1 MSTMKYRII
10 QGRINY
16 INNRRNGNEL
26 IRTVINE
33 LETNE
38 GKWKTYTKKQCEKIN
53 VNQDFIQGKS
63 KQEIRRI
70 INDKDTEKW
79 KQEMQE
85 KKTLLYYR
93 DKKKEIKQDVEYD
106 NTRESDLWFRTKTN
120 CLYLEDRKKDNKT
133 CKICMNPIEDLPH
146 FLLHCEKLNEIRGE
160 SLQLQRPRMEDDFT
174 TITTFL
180 FDKSD
185 EEQKKSVIKKMWSKR
200 RSLLLAMDNGIN
212 NIDAMDSTHLNGPY
226 PSLT

>member
-1 MSTMKYRII
+1 MKYRII

-133 CKICMNPIEDLPH
+133 CKICMNTPIEDLSH

-185 EEQKKSVIKKMWSKR
+185 EELKKSVIKKMWTKR
-200 RSLLLAMDNGIN
+200 RSLLLAMYNDIN
-212 NIDAMDSTHLNGPY
+212 NIDAMDSTHLNDPY
-226 PSLT
+226 PSLR